1 MKIHLGARV
10 ECRGERVGTVKRVVL
25 DQTSFDVRQIVIALG
40 GLIVSREVVVPAA
53 QIYDANDEA
62 ITLDL
67 SAEEAAA
74 LPDVD
79 DAPPVPADGDEGE
92 LGGLGALGPL
102 SHMEPAIG
110 AVYVAPELA
119 AREISA
125 GTPVYA
131 GGEKIGEISEVIFDA
146 SDKAATAFVVERG
159 ALFTRRFEIPADWV
173 SAIEDDRVLLNR
185 TREQVDQVGQGP
197 AAGGP
202 PAGGEVAV

>member
-25 DQTSFDVRQIVIALG
+25 DQTSFDVRQIVVALG
-40 GLIVSREVVVPAA
+40 GLIASREVAVPAA
-53 QIYDANDEA
+53 QIYDANDEV
-62 ITLDL
+62 IILDL
-67 SAEEAAA
+67 SAEEVAA

-79 DAPPVPADGDEGE
+79 DAPPVPVDGDEGE

-110 AVYVAPELA
+110 AVYVAPEPA

-131 GGEKIGEISEVIFDA
+131 GGEKIGEISEVIF
-146 SDKAATAFVVERG
+146 
-159 ALFTRRFEIPADWV
+159 
-173 SAIEDDRVLLNR
+173 
-185 TREQVDQVGQGP
+185 
-197 AAGGP
+197 
-202 PAGGEVAV
+202 